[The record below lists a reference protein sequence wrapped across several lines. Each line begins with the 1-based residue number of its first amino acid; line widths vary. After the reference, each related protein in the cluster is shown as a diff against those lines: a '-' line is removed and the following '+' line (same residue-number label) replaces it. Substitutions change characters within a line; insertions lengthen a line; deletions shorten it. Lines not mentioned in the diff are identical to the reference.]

1 MSALSDYK
9 LTFESLEDEKSLWRK
24 KTAANQSYKAE
35 RASRL
40 GSMAREMGHSL
51 KSNIIRRIKGDN
63 AR

>member
-1 MSALSDYK
+1 M
-9 LTFESLEDEKSLWRK
+9 SLENYNLTYEVENA
-24 KTAANQSYKAE
+24 KTRRSKTTANQSYKAE

-40 GSMAREMGHSL
+40 GSMVREMGYSL